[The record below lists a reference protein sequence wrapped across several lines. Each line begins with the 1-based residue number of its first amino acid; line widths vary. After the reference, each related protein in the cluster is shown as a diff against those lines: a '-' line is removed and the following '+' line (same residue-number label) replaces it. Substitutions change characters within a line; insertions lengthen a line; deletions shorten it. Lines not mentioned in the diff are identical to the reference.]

1 MKDIPPAGVGI
12 VWDRFNQR
20 LSTSLSSPS
29 RPAVFPT
36 GFPAGWTF
44 NYVGPFLVNHFKS
57 AGSLSHVAFSRLDV
71 HYGVFDTNMT
81 IFWKH
86 GRLDTAVWKW
96 KESAGGT
103 ELVEHEEEEK
113 GMATR
118 AIG

>member
-1 MKDIPPAGVGI
+1 MSLIPTWYDTTRGTLSGWEAFPTRVFPPAG
-12 VWDRFNQR
+12 FNEA
-20 LSTSLSSPS
+20 SIS
-29 RPAVFPT
+29 RQ
-36 GFPAGWTF
+36 
-44 NYVGPFLVNHFKS
+44 LK
-57 AGSLSHVAFSRLDV
+57 
-71 HYGVFDTNMT
+71 T